1 MSPFARKQALGT
13 PPGTLPEIS
22 HVKATLAVVAY
33 SQHDYEE
40 AEIESVEECFQ
51 QIGERDV
58 TWIRVEGTRD
68 TEMLKQFGDHFGF
81 HPLTLEDV
89 MDGDQRPKVEA
100 FGDYIFITFRRPYKP
115 EVDSAIGMEQV
126 NIFLGPGYVVTI
138 TDARAAFDPVHQ
150 RIVDNRGRIRQMK
163 AGYLAYALIDVV
175 LDSFF
180 PVMETVGDQIES
192 LEDDVQDNPT
202 PEIVKMIRGIKRD
215 LLVIRGSLWPMREV
229 IGSLQRE
236 EPELIADATKLY
248 LRNAYDHTIQ
258 LADIVETYRDIL
270 SEVFNMYLSISAN
283 STNEVM
289 KILTI
294 FAAIF
299 IPLTFMAGVY
309 GMNFEF
315 MPELRWRP
323 AYFILLG
330 LMAAVAI
337 AMLRFFRKRGWM

>member
-1 MSPFARKQALGT
+1 
-13 PPGTLPEIS
+13 
-22 HVKATLAVVAY
+22 
-33 SQHDYEE
+33 
-40 AEIESVEECFQ
+40 
-51 QIGERDV
+51 
-58 TWIRVEGTRD
+58 
-68 TEMLKQFGDHFGF
+68 
-81 HPLTLEDV
+81 
-89 MDGDQRPKVEA
+89 
-100 FGDYIFITFRRPYKP
+100 
-115 EVDSAIGMEQV
+115 
-126 NIFLGPGYVVTI
+126 
-138 TDARAAFDPVHQ
+138 
-150 RIVDNRGRIRQMK
+150 MK
-163 AGYLAYALIDVV
+163 ADYLAYALIDVV

-180 PVMETVGDQIES
+180 PVMEAVGDQIES
-192 LEDDVQDNPT
+192 LEDGVQNNPT
-202 PEIVKMIRGIKRD
+202 PEIVKIIREIKRD

-229 IGSLQRE
+229 ISSMQRE
-236 EPELIADATKLY
+236 GPELVTDATKLY

-330 LMAAVAI
+330 SMAAVAI
-337 AMLRFFRKRGWM
+337 AMLLFQEARLAVMQETRRVVCTIQGHIGELVGATGFEPATT